1 MLHCACYR
9 VAVGPFR
16 VIYVSC
22 QTFLGESSLIYVAFP
37 CCWPVMQTII
47 LVLSD
52 ESDNDVHQLVLHVV
66 ECQRAWLASH
76 DESCV
81 IRLDVGV
88 VPDGAQGGLG
98 EQGLEVVVAETADVR
113 PPSNARSRL
122 VLEGC
127 HADVAGQ
134 FARIQGELHEVGR
147 QGDEGRGVDHPPT
160 PLMETMWL

>member
-1 MLHCACYR
+1 
-9 VAVGPFR
+9 
-16 VIYVSC
+16 
-22 QTFLGESSLIYVAFP
+22 
-37 CCWPVMQTII
+37 MQTII

-81 IRLDVGV
+81 ICLDVGV

-127 HADVAGQ
+127 RADVAGQ

-147 QGDEGRGVDHPPT
+147 QGDEGRGVDQPPT